1 MFFTIFLKKKK
12 AVLNYKYKKFKK
24 SKDHNFSKGVSP
36 WFWSKIVNFYIF

>member
-1 MFFTIFLKKKK
+1 MCFTIFLKEKK

-24 SKDHNFSKGVSP
+24 SKNHNLSKGASP